1 MAKGVVLITGASSG
15 IGFELAK
22 VFAQEGYDL
31 IVSSGD
37 ERKLKSAADSLAAH
51 FESTGITPVVADLS
65 RVEGAKSLHD
75 AVTKIG
81 DVDIL
86 VNNAGVGVWGPFA
99 ETDLSREMAMMQI
112 NVASLVAITKRFLP
126 RMIERGNGKCKLLF
140 TASETA
146 VAPLAFMAVYAAT
159 KAFIYHFALALRE
172 ELKEANITVTALLPG
187 MTATD
192 FFRRADMLDSMMVK
206 EGDMADPSDVARAA
220 FDALMAGDDHVVTPL
235 KSRLEGTMAK
245 LVPDAMAVQRAE

>member
-22 VFAQEGYDL
+22 VFAHEGHDL
-31 IVSSGD
+31 IISSSD
-37 ERKLKSAADSLAAH
+37 ERKLKAAADRLSVR
-51 FESTGITPVVADLS
+51 FESARITPVVADLS
-65 RVEGAKSLHD
+65 RIEGAKSLHD
-75 AVTKIG
+75 AATALG

-99 ETDLSREMAMMQI
+99 ATNLSREMAMMQI
-112 NVASLVAITKRFLP
+112 NTASLVALTKRFLP
-126 RMIERGNGKCKLLF
+126 RMIERGKGKLLF
-140 TASETA
+140 TASEA
-146 VAPLAFMAVYAAT
+146 SLAPIAFMAVYAAT

-172 ELKEANITVTALLPG
+172 ELKGTNITVTALLPG

-192 FFRRADMLDSMMVK
+192 FFRRANMLETRMVK
-206 EGDMADPSDVARAA
+206 DEDMADPSDVARAA
-220 FDALMAGDDHVVTPL
+220 FDALAAGDDHVVTPL
-235 KSRLEGTMAK
+235 KSRLQGTMAK